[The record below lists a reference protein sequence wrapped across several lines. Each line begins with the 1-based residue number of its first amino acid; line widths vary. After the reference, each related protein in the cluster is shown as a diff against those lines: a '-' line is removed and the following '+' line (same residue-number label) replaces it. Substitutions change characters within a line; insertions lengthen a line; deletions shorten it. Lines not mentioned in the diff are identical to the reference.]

1 MTIVV
6 RNPVY
11 RVIALVLTLA
21 IVAILYFAVI
31 KPNNDNANNAV
42 NNAVKTTQQLEK
54 QAAQQVNQANQAAK
68 SSGGAAIPAGVTN
81 LVNCIAAAGT
91 NVSEI
96 QACKAKFQP

>member
-11 RVIALVLTLA
+11 RIIALVVTLA
-21 IVAILYFAVI
+21 IVAIIYFAVI

-54 QAAQQVNQANQAAK
+54 QAASQVSQAAK
-68 SSGGAAIPAGVTN
+68 SSGGAIPAGVTN
-81 LVNCIAAAGT
+81 LVSCIAAAGT